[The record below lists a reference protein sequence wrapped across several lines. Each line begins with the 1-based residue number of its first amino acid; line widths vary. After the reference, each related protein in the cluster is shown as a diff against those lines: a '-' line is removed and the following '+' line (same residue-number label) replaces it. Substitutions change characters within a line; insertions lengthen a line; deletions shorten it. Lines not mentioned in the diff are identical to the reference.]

1 MAKSKLIEEVIQ
13 EDVVISEEV
22 AAEVKKAVAPKDAY
36 AIPELKEKD
45 IVTTPGHTKRD
56 FRN

>member
-1 MAKSKLIEEVIQ
+1 MIRYTVVVTEEL
-13 EDVVISEEV
+13 

-36 AIPELKEKD
+36 AIPELKQKD